1 MLWIIISKTPGK
13 YYLKILTDKGY
24 NYSVVELKFK
34 KLEIDI
40 SKYNLF
46 QVKSAISY
54 LSRYEDEIDS
64 IIIDANTNIV
74 SILNAATVKQERSEN

>member
-1 MLWIIISKTPGK
+1 MSKTPEK
-13 YYLKILTDKGY
+13 YYLKILSDKDY
-24 NYSVVELKFK
+24 NHSVVELKFQ

-64 IIIDANTNIV
+64 IIINANKNIG
-74 SILNAATVKQERSEN
+74 SILNPATVKQERSKN

>member
-1 MLWIIISKTPGK
+1 MSKTQEK
-13 YYLKILTDKGY
+13 YYLKILSDKDY
-24 NYSVVELKFK
+24 NHSVVELKFQ
-34 KLEIDI
+34 KLEIDL

-64 IIIDANTNIV
+64 IIINANQNIDI
-74 SILNAATVKQERSEN
+74 ILNAATVKQERSKN